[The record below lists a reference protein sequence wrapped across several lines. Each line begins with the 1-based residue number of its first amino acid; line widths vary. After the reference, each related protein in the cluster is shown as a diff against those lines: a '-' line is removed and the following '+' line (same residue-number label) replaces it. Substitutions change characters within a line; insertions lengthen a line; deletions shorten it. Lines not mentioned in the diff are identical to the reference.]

1 MNIFRRLRLL
11 VVALIVAL
19 LNAGTPVLAYAT
31 MARDGGLTQEI
42 CSPSGARKIVV
53 DADGSAREVAVDA
66 GHGDHCQL
74 CASAG
79 ATPVATLIDFHHSAI
94 HQGAVRVGQTCVQSG
109 NALTTPPATGPPP
122 NS

>member
-1 MNIFRRLRLL
+1 MNIFRSLRLL

-19 LNAGTPVLAYAT
+19 LNAGTPVLAYAK
-31 MARDGGLTQEI
+31 MAREGGLTQEI

-66 GHGDHCQL
+66 DHGDHCQL

-79 ATPVATLIDFHHSAI
+79 TTPVAILIEF
-94 HQGAVRVGQTCVQSG
+94 HQGAVRLGQTCVESG

-122 NS
+122 KS